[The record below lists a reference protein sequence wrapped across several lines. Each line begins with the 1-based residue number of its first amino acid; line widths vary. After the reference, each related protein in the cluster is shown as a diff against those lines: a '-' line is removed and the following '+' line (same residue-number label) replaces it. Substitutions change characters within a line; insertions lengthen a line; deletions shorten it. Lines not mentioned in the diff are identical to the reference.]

1 MTYDQLIMDT
11 DKMIR
16 RVMLQNDI
24 AIWTLSAMLMMLILM
39 VAWIEWTEHREKM
52 RRIRDQQEWEDVRG
66 TYEDQRFY
74 RM

>member
-1 MTYDQLIMDT
+1 MDYT
-11 DKMIR
+11 KMIR
-16 RVMLQNDI
+16 ETDEMIRRMMLQHDI
-24 AIWTLSAMLMMLILM
+24 VVWTLAALLLMLILM

-52 RRIRDQQEWEDVRG
+52 KRIRDQQEWEDVRG